1 MLRGDHKE
9 EPLWGGPC
17 GWRTHVPP
25 PGHPRAALKVSR
37 PLPSHETGC
46 QTTGALGQADGCLQG
61 LLGSHLCLH
70 QRDRWLLASDGEDD
84 QPARP
89 PPPRLSF

>member
-1 MLRGDHKE
+1 MA
-9 EPLWGGPC
+9 
-17 GWRTHVPP
+17 
-25 PGHPRAALKVSR
+25 HPRAASGAPTCDVKVSR

-70 QRDRWLLASDGEDD
+70 SMTGG
-84 QPARP
+84 
-89 PPPRLSF
+89 F